1 MRDANIARLRE
12 PLGIILGWVELLR
25 RGRLSGEAAERAL
38 EAIARNARLQAS
50 VIEDLAKNQSA
61 PLALKKAR
69 RRFQASSASSLRK
82 LGR

>member
-25 RGRLSGEAAERAL
+25 RGRLTGDAAERAL

-50 VIEDLAKNQSA
+50 VIDDLALQSA
-61 PLALKKAR
+61 PFALKKAR
-69 RRFQASSASSLRK
+69 RRLQPSSASSLRK

>member
-1 MRDANIARLRE
+1 MRDANIAKLRE

-25 RGRLSGEAAERAL
+25 RGQLRGEAAKRAL
-38 EAIARNARLQAS
+38 EAIARNARLQAE
-50 VIEDLAKNQSA
+50 VIDDLANQSA

-69 RRFQASSASSLRK
+69 RRFQASSASPLRK

>member
-25 RGRLSGEAAERAL
+25 RGRLQGEAAERAL
-38 EAIARNARLQAS
+38 EAIARNARLQAT
-50 VIEDLAKNQSA
+50 VIDDLAHQIT
-61 PLALKKAR
+61 PFALKKAR
-69 RRFQASSASSLRK
+69 SRLQPPSAASLRK